1 MTKIN
6 PAYELLGR
14 LGNEP
19 WLLSPAFSGVP
30 ATIRAMLAGAPGM
43 RDALEDASVRFGGE
57 MDGAMRPFAVVGQV
71 AVIPV
76 QGMLLNRFSGAW
88 GYVTGYD
95 YIRRAY
101 SAALTDTGIKGIV
114 FDVNS
119 PGGDAQ
125 GCFELCDVIRSGRK
139 VKPSLALVNANA
151 CSGAYAIASAAGKMT
166 VVPSARVGS
175 IGVVTMHVDYSK
187 ALDDAGIKVSF
198 VFAGDHKVDGNPYEP
213 LPKSVKDS
221 IQARVDSLYATF
233 VSQVARNRGIEEK
246 AVRKTEA
253 AIYDAEQA
261 LEIGLVDRIE
271 DAGVAFAAFT
281 EKLSPFQRESIQM
294 TEKTAETAAEKE
306 AADKAAADAAVA
318 AAEQEAADKAAAE
331 AAKAAAPDAAA
342 IVAAERERVSA
353 ILGCEE
359 AKGRAAL
366 ASHFALKTSMSVDDA
381 RAALAAAPV
390 EPAADAKSPF
400 LAAMADGEHPNV
412 GAGAGAGSEPEQ
424 NSAAAILR
432 DYGAATG
439 FKPVSVQ

>member
-14 LGNEP
+14 LGHEP
-19 WLLSPAFSGVP
+19 WLLSPVFSGVP
-30 ATIRAMLAGAPGM
+30 ATIRAMLAGAPGV
-43 RDALEDASVRFGGE
+43 RDALEDMSVRFGGE
-57 MDGAMRPFAVVGQV
+57 ADGVSRPFAMVGQV

-76 QGMLLNRFSGAW
+76 HGMLLNRFSGAW
-88 GYVTGYD
+88 GFVTGYD

-101 SAALTDTGIKGIV
+101 SAALTDTGIRGIV

-125 GCFELCDVIRSGRK
+125 GCFEVCEVIRAGRRA
-139 VKPSLALVNANA
+139 KPSLSIVNANA

-198 VFAGDHKVDGNPYEP
+198 IFAGDHKVDGNPYEP
-213 LPKSVKDS
+213 LPKAVKDS

-271 DAGVAFAAFT
+271 DANAAFAAFA
-281 EKLSPFQRESIQM
+281 EKVSPFQRESIQM
-294 TEKTAETAAEKE
+294 TEKTAEVAAAEAE
-306 AADKAAADAAVA
+306 AALAEAGNAVKVAEAAVA
-318 AAEQEAADKAAAE
+318 AAEAE
-331 AAKAAAPDAAA
+331 ATKAAPDAAS
-342 IVAAERERVSA
+342 IITAERERVSA
-353 ILGCEE
+353 ILECDE
-359 AKGRAAL
+359 AKGRTAL
-366 ASHFALKTSMSVDDA
+366 ASHLALKTSMSVEDA
-381 RAALAAAPV
+381 RAALAAAAV
-390 EPAADAKSPF
+390 EKAAAASPF
-400 LAAMADGEHPNV
+400 LSAMEGSEHPNV
-412 GAGAGAGSEPEQ
+412 GAGAGVKGDPEP

-439 FKPVSVQ
+439 YKPASIQ